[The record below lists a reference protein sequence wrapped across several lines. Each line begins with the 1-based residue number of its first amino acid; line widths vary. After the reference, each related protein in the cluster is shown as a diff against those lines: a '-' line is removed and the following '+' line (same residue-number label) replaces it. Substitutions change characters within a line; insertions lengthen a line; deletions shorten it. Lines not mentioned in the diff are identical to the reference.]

1 MNTNVAQ
8 SMFKCDSDGPLMI
21 YVTKLYNSA
30 DASTFDAFGR
40 ILSGTVRKGQTV
52 RVLGEGYSIDD
63 EEDMTLQDVTDVWI
77 FESRWVF

>member
-77 FESRWVF
+77 FESR